1 MKRLHPSVISPLT
14 GENKRGGEIIKATLA
29 LLVAASLSAAP
40 VLVEAYNEKLITIPE
55 DKVDTVT
62 VVELSFSVDT
72 SCYVLFTGGV
82 VSRVAKIF
90 LQADNTNLFPKAS
103 VSEYNASGIHINY
116 TYPLTPG
123 NHNVHLKLTNI
134 KAGSQADCHNAYLQ
148 ALIFLPDT
156 ATGAVA
162 EQPMSDAEP
171 SGNTPSLISSGP
183 YVNVSGATELVDATG
198 RVIENAI
205 EDDKVY
211 ISNLPTGT
219 YFARNG
225 EQTIVKIV
233 KVN

>member
-1 MKRLHPSVISPLT
+1 
-14 GENKRGGEIIKATLA
+14 
-29 LLVAASLSAAP
+29 
-40 VLVEAYNEKLITIPE
+40 
-55 DKVDTVT
+55 
-62 VVELSFSVDT
+62 
-72 SCYVLFTGGV
+72 
-82 VSRVAKIF
+82 
-90 LQADNTNLFPKAS
+90 
-103 VSEYNASGIHINY
+103 
-116 TYPLTPG
+116 
-123 NHNVHLKLTNI
+123 
-134 KAGSQADCHNAYLQ
+134 
-148 ALIFLPDT
+148 
-156 ATGAVA
+156 
-162 EQPMSDAEP
+162 MSDAEP